1 MIDGHDLAARRRRL
15 LWRAGHRGIKEMDI
29 LLGRF
34 AQAHIETMDHQAL
47 EEFEAIVALA
57 DHDLLAW
64 ITRQSPV
71 PRELRS
77 ATLDALIAYRP

>member
-1 MIDGHDLAARRRRL
+1 
-15 LWRAGHRGIKEMDI
+15 
-29 LLGRF
+29 
-34 AQAHIETMDHQAL
+34 MDHQAL